1 MFIGRFEMEIK
12 IEMAPVDKLTD
23 AYCGVSMIDSAQ
35 TVLNGLSKSELD
47 RYGKAMNKIERQQT
61 LNIKDLNVLDK
72 IDKLTFEAHGMCLK
86 DSLVTKAR
94 IKACKKYGVK
104 FVDRNGLV
112 DHMNQVMSSSSNV
125 KQEELSDE
133 EIKARI
139 GCFIMDRL
147 GENRFQDFLNAL
159 ERIVSN
165 SGLNIEDLRV
175 LSEVEYFTCKELRFS
190 IFDSATQKAI
200 DEACIKYGFKFDGLS
215 KETIH

>member
-1 MFIGRFEMEIK
+1 MEMK
-12 IEMAPVDKLTD
+12 LEMVPVDKLTD
-23 AYCGVSMIDSAQ
+23 AYSGVSMIDSAQ

-47 RYGKAMNKIERQQT
+47 RYGKAMNKIERRQT

-94 IKACKKYGVK
+94 IKACKKYGLK
-104 FVDRNGLV
+104 FIDRNGLV
-112 DHMNQVMSSSSNV
+112 DHMNQVMSSSFNA

-133 EIKARI
+133 ELKARI

-147 GENRFQDFLNAL
+147 GENRFQDFLNTL
-159 ERIVSN
+159 ERSVSK
-165 SGLNIEDLRV
+165 GLDIEDLQV
-175 LSEVEYFTCKELRFS
+175 LSEVEYFTCKELGFS
-190 IFDSATQKAI
+190 IFNSAIQKAI
-200 DEACIKYGFKFDGLS
+200 NEACIKYGFKFDELS

>member
-1 MFIGRFEMEIK
+1 MEMK
-12 IEMAPVDKLTD
+12 LEMVPVDKLTD
-23 AYCGVSMIDSAQ
+23 AYSGVSMIDSAQ

-47 RYGKAMNKIERQQT
+47 RYGKAMNKIERRQT

-94 IKACKKYGVK
+94 IKACKKYGLK
-104 FVDRNGLV
+104 FIDRNGLV
-112 DHMNQVMSSSSNV
+112 DHMNQVMSSSFNA

-133 EIKARI
+133 ELKARI

-147 GENRFQDFLNAL
+147 GENRFQDFLNTL
-159 ERIVSN
+159 ERSVSK
-165 SGLNIEDLRV
+165 GLNIEDLRV
-175 LSEVEYFTCKELRFS
+175 LSEVENFTCKELGFS
-190 IFDSATQKAI
+190 IFNSAIQKAI
-200 DEACIKYGFKFDGLS
+200 NEACIKYGFKFDKLS